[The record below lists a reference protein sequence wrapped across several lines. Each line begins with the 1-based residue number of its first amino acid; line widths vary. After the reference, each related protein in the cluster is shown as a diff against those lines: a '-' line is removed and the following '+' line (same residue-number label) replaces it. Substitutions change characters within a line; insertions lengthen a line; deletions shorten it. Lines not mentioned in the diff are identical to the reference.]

1 MEKLIYKVS
10 WCIYTHTV
18 CLLSVSVRG
27 DHYLAFLCDD
37 QWLCNLLGIIKA
49 RFLFLSC
56 YLLSAQI
63 DRSGIYLLASRDWS
77 FSTIWMRQ
85 HHRLHEAGIHT
96 LLTRHPSNTLRAT
109 TSFFTLSSIASLL
122 DAFTFYN

>member
-1 MEKLIYKVS
+1 
-10 WCIYTHTV
+10 
-18 CLLSVSVRG
+18 
-27 DHYLAFLCDD
+27 
-37 QWLCNLLGIIKA
+37 
-49 RFLFLSC
+49 
-56 YLLSAQI
+56 
-63 DRSGIYLLASRDWS
+63 
-77 FSTIWMRQ
+77 MRQ